1 MNSTRRNYTWIIPG
15 VDVPFEYPARCFVSG
30 KIDGVTV
37 PCLSA
42 EQQVYFH
49 QGYEP
54 TDRDLHDLAMLRGGV
69 P

>member
-1 MNSTRRNYTWIIPG
+1 MNG
-15 VDVPFEYPARCFVSG
+15 DDVLE
-30 KIDGVTV
+30 TV

-54 TDRDLHDLAMLRGGV
+54 TDRDLHDMARLREGFRIATHF
-69 P
+69 